1 MTRVVRTSLDELDDL
16 DRTAYLAAFDEASV
30 GAAEGGV
37 PVGSALRRGAEI
49 IARGRNRRVQ
59 GGDPTAHGEM
69 DCLRAAGR
77 QRTYADTSLYTTL
90 APCMMCTGT
99 IVQFKIPRVVVG
111 EAESFA
117 GDLPFLAGRG
127 VEVVLVD
134 HRPSIEL
141 MAEFQ
146 RRWPEVWAED
156 IAEPS

>member
-1 MTRVVRTSLDELDDL
+1 VARVVRTSLDELDDL
-16 DRTAYLAAFDEASV
+16 ERAAYLAAFDEATI

-37 PVGSALRRGAEI
+37 PVGSSLRRGPEI
-49 IARGRNRRVQ
+49 VARGRNRRVQ
-59 GGDPTAHGEM
+59 AGDPTAHGEM

-77 QRTYADTSLYTTL
+77 QRTYADTSLSTTL
-90 APCMMCTGT
+90 APCMMCAGT

-111 EAESFA
+111 EAGTFA

-127 VEVVLVD
+127 VDVVVLD
-134 HRPSIEL
+134 HGPSIDL

-146 RRWPEVWAED
+146 RRRPELWAED